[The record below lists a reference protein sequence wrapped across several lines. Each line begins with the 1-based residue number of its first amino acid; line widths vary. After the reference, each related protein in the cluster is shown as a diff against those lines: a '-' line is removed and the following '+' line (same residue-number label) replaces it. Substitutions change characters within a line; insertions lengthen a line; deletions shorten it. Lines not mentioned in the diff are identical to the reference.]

1 MCTKQLRTIHQ
12 DCLDL
17 SKCDNA
23 FRIGDLQK
31 NRFYSLLNEKA
42 SIEKLPLCRQS
53 ILPEPEVR
61 SLPTSHHMENLRW
74 AVQKC
79 RVSKILSK
87 REEQLLCFAAAALKD
102 RHAELLQSLKIYS
115 IKSILENPKD
125 LVLPS
130 KKSACKFLQNW
141 NHSGESQVWFKIFI
155 CNKCVLA
162 NCKLLAF
169 FKVCHEIVGL
179 EFNGLNIQK
188 ESLNFRLRKLF
199 DIAWERSRK
208 QSVIMNRFWWQED
221 VQNWSWTFLQ
231 I

>member
-12 DCLDL
+12 DCSDL
-17 SKCDNA
+17 TKCDNA
-23 FRIGDLQK
+23 FRIRDAQK

-42 SIEKLPLCRQS
+42 SIEKLPVCRQS
-53 ILPEPEVR
+53 IIPEPEVR

-87 REEQLLCFAAAALKD
+87 REEQLLCFAPAALKD
-102 RHAELLQSLKIYS
+102 RHAELLESLKIYS

-141 NHSGESQVWFKIFI
+141 NHSGESQVWFKILI
-155 CNKCVLA
+155 L
-162 NCKLLAF
+162 
-169 FKVCHEIVGL
+169 
-179 EFNGLNIQK
+179 
-188 ESLNFRLRKLF
+188 
-199 DIAWERSRK
+199 
-208 QSVIMNRFWWQED
+208 
-221 VQNWSWTFLQ
+221 
-231 I
+231 